1 MKRLKGILNDIITAL
16 SYIIAIIGGGIL
28 WLLTWILRIVISK
41 GFIGLLFLVLG
52 VIITRT
58 GDCSNFFT
66 VVGVL
71 IISAISGLLI
81 ASWIMDLTNKDT

>member
-1 MKRLKGILNDIITAL
+1 MKRIKGVLNDIVTAL

-41 GFIGLLFLVLG
+41 GFIGLLFLALG
-52 VIITRT
+52 VIITRV
-58 GDCSNFFT
+58 GDSTNFFT
-66 VVGVL
+66 IVGAL
-71 IISAISGLLI
+71 IVAIIAGLLI